1 MTHVTDWNSYV
12 GIPFVVGGRDLAG
25 AGCDCYGLVR
35 GIFSKE
41 LGVVLPRLDIF
52 QWDLASSD
60 DLGNRLKEFTESY
73 TFPPCLRETSQPIQ
87 EFDILWLR
95 SIYPIHYGLAISA
108 TEMIH
113 VELGK
118 DSVTEP
124 FDSGRWKN
132 KVLGVYRHESFA

>member
-1 MTHVTDWNSYV
+1 MTDWNSYV
-12 GIPFVVGGRDLAG
+12 GIPFVVGGRDIHG
-25 AGCDCYGLVR
+25 TGCDCYGLVR

-52 QWDLASSD
+52 QWDMASSD
-60 DLGNRLKEFTESY
+60 NLGNRLKEFAESY
-73 TFPPCLRETSQPIQ
+73 TFPTCLRETSQPIQ

-118 DSVTEP
+118 DSVIEQVTE
-124 FDSGRWKN
+124 GRWKN